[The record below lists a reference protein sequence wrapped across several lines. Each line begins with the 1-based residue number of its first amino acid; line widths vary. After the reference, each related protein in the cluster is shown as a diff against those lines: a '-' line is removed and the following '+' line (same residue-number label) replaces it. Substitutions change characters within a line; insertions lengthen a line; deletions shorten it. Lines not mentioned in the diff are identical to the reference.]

1 MVQIRVAGNI
11 IREIS
16 AIPKGNLAL
25 IELIKNAYEAKA
37 NNVEIKLAR
46 DYIIVQDDGT
56 GMNNSGIEALLQI
69 SHSSKIFGEKIP
81 GTNRYI
87 SGEKGLGFFS
97 VFRFGRNVQID
108 TTRDNKKVSFE
119 LDLSKLE
126 KQENISEY
134 DVQTY
139 SSTVDS
145 NEHGT
150 QIRISNLD
158 YDFYDAFRENIQR
171 DSSATK
177 LCNSIDDEDFKVT
190 IKIDDKN
197 TGGEGRKPSTEFI
210 KHRIAKAYLDE
221 RKNLIIQKYD
231 GNNKEK
237 SKQISLKLPDNELMN
252 NSEFKLEIDLEFYR
266 LKGLGIKHAP
276 RIYRINNKL
285 EPLIFINNVLF
296 DATSDLYDIEINTKM
311 KSAYVFRQQI
321 GKIKIFLQDPRILKF
336 NADRTKIVENKY
348 LDDLKNIL
356 DFISKEAQ
364 IAIYDLTK
372 GNETKNV
379 KFKKNKLQEINV
391 SSSDKNKDSSDLS
404 KEIIENKNND
414 FNVLPNKTSE
424 IKNSYSKKKKEQN
437 RKLIKINKIGSK
449 QKYYSNYLEIPG
461 YKGKTY
467 EFENL
472 YNVGHL
478 ISELKNLDIEK
489 NPLLSLIV
497 VRPMYEA
504 CKNLMIKEELLDD
517 NDSSIRNVKNAI
529 CKIKE
534 RILGEK
540 KADLSKLCKK
550 NAKNGALSYSTT
562 LTTFKNTDF
571 GAEVEISNIF
581 IHRVEEKVETPE
593 NIKSYLQNALLFTVL
608 VDRYVSLKKG
618 SNA

>member
-37 NNVEIKLAR
+37 NNVEIKLAK

-56 GMNNSGIEALLQI
+56 GMNNAGIEALLQI
-69 SHSSKIFGEKIP
+69 SHSNKIFGEKIP

-150 QIRISNLD
+150 QIKISNLD

-190 IKIDDKN
+190 IKIDDKD
-197 TGGEGRKPSTEFI
+197 TGGEGRKPSNEFI
-210 KHRIAKAYLDE
+210 KHRIAKAYLDG
-221 RKNLIIQKYD
+221 RKNLIIQKYK

-237 SKQISLKLPDNELMN
+237 SKQLSLKLPDNELMN

-379 KFKKNKLQEINV
+379 KFKKNKL
-391 SSSDKNKDSSDLS
+391 
-404 KEIIENKNND
+404 
-414 FNVLPNKTSE
+414 P
-424 IKNSYSKKKKEQN
+424 
-437 RKLIKINKIGSK
+437 
-449 QKYYSNYLEIPG
+449 
-461 YKGKTY
+461 
-467 EFENL
+467 
-472 YNVGHL
+472 
-478 ISELKNLDIEK
+478 
-489 NPLLSLIV
+489 LIV
-497 VRPMYEA
+497 
-504 CKNLMIKEELLDD
+504 
-517 NDSSIRNVKNAI
+517 
-529 CKIKE
+529 
-534 RILGEK
+534 
-540 KADLSKLCKK
+540 KL
-550 NAKNGALSYSTT
+550 N
-562 LTTFKNTDF
+562 
-571 GAEVEISNIF
+571 
-581 IHRVEEKVETPE
+581 
-593 NIKSYLQNALLFTVL
+593 
-608 VDRYVSLKKG
+608 
-618 SNA
+618 